1 MQAAARIALGALSVM
16 LAAGCRT
23 AARMIEEPRVDLEMP
38 EGGNRGFLVGT
49 PPPPAEG
56 RKTTRQMIETEL
68 EVPPFGRAQPPPTEA
83 GTPRRGSPTGVPRRE
98 SARPTEAGA
107 QPAVEPEALAAEE
120 APAPGTEE
128 PSAREPVGVYT
139 K

>member
-1 MQAAARIALGALSVM
+1 MQHAARIALGALSVM

-23 AARMIEEPRVDLEMP
+23 ATRMIEEPRVDLEMP

-49 PPPPAEG
+49 PPPAAEG

-68 EVPPFGRAQPPPTEA
+68 EVPPFGHAQPPPE
-83 GTPRRGSPTGVPRRE
+83 G
-98 SARPTEAGA
+98 GA
-107 QPAVEPEALAAEE
+107 QPAVEPEALVAEE